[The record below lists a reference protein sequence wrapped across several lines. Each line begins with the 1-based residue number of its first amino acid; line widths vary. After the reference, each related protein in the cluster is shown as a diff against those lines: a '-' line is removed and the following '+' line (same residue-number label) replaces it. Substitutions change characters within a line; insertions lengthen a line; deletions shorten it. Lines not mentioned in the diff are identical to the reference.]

1 MYRFNEYQTS
11 LTEEYLSSLNVEV
24 RENLLE
30 AIETIPFIR
39 NLVSSDRKR
48 AKDLQR
54 DSDGRIIVDLCNPHI
69 LEDMDYFIEA
79 RKHFKEYGVY
89 TFLKPNSNPNSAYYK
104 WIMEE
109 RRRCL
114 EGMVRPSDGEWITG
128 DMYFHMN
135 YCPMMVNVIREG
147 TNQADR
153 IEDFPAMW
161 EGLYWRYHYIHQ
173 ARNGGLYNEFKGGN
187 HCAELARRG
196 CGKSYTLAALM
207 GKRLILGESMSV
219 NKRVTTILTAYL
231 SEYLADKDGTLSKF
245 LPMIDHCANHTQFP
259 KRRLIDSMSK
269 MVWQMGYKDSETL
282 ANRGSLNTVMGV
294 SVKDQEGKLRGK
306 RGYIFFEEFGSFPN
320 LLSVYN
326 NVRPSVEEGNTVY
339 ALLYLLGTSGDSE
352 SDFSSAQELMYHPKG
367 YNIYALPN
375 VYDKD
380 GSGKPYFSFFF
391 PGYINRSG
399 CYNKDGV
406 SDVIKALVQIFESRL
421 EAKYNTSDTNTIVKV
436 TAEIPITP
444 QEAILKVKNNIFPV
458 SDLTER
464 LSQIDSNSSFYNSV
478 YSGELVIKSGKAEFK
493 PKNVFPIRDFPLR
506 SNNHE
511 GALEIFDMPEKG
523 ERGLAMRDRY
533 IIGVDPYEND
543 RADSK
548 SLGSIFVLDLFTD
561 TIVAEYTGRPMYADD
576 FFEEVRKL
584 SLFYNAKV
592 LYENNK
598 KGLYGYFQKMN
609 SLHLLAEAPEYLKD
623 KQILKAQ
630 TFGNS
635 SKGVVATAAINSY
648 ARDLIRDWLLKP
660 IDQVVIV
667 EGEEVV
673 NSVYNLYFLRNR
685 ALIKELIV
693 WNSQGNFDRV
703 SALGIVMLYR
713 QEYMIKYQGDVRSK
727 VSKVVNRLSEDSFF
741 KNNYKIKKDNN
752 RHILNRFIENL

>member
-1 MYRFNEYQTS
+1 MYKFNEFQTPI
-11 LTEEYLSSLNVEV
+11 TEGLLNGLNPEV

-30 AIETIPFIR
+30 AINGIPFIR
-39 NLVSSDRKR
+39 NLISPDRKR
-48 AKDLQR
+48 AKDLPR
-54 DSDGRIIVDLCNPHI
+54 DSSGRIIVDLCNPHI
-69 LEDMDYFIEA
+69 LEDMDYFTEA
-79 RKHFKEYGVY
+79 RRHFQEHGVY

-104 WIMEE
+104 WIIEE

-153 IEDFPAMW
+153 IEDFPAIW

-173 ARNGGLYNEFKGGN
+173 ARNGGKYNDFKGGN

-196 CGKSYTLAALM
+196 CGKSYTLASLM
-207 GKRLILGESMSV
+207 SKRLILGESMAV

-339 ALLYLLGTSGDSE
+339 ALLYLVGTSGDQE
-352 SDFSSAQELMYHPKG
+352 SDFASAQELMYHPKG

-375 VYDKD
+375 VFDKE
-380 GSGKPYFSFFF
+380 GSGKHNFSFFF

-406 SDVIKALVQIFESRL
+406 SDVVKALIEIYESRL
-421 EAKYNTSDTNTIVKV
+421 KAKYNTSDTNTIIKV
-436 TAEIPITP
+436 TAEIPVTP
-444 QEAILKVKNNIFPV
+444 QEAILKVKNNIFPI

-464 LSQIDSNSSFYNSV
+464 LSQIDSNPSFYDSV
-478 YSGELVIKSGKAEFK
+478 YSGELVMSSGKVEFK
-493 PKNVFPIRDFPLR
+493 PKNVFPIRDFPLKG
-506 SNNHE
+506 NNHE
-511 GALEIFDMPEKG
+511 GAIEVFNMPEKG
-523 ERGLAMRDRY
+523 EGGNTMRERY
-533 IIGVDPYEND
+533 IIGVDPYDND
-543 RADSK
+543 QAESQ
-548 SLGSIFVLDLFTD
+548 SLGSVFVLDLFTD
-561 TIVAEYTGRPMYADD
+561 NIVAEFTGRPMYADD

-584 SLFYNAKV
+584 ALFYNAKI

-609 SLHLLAEAPEYLKD
+609 SLHLLSEAPEYLKD

-635 SKGVVATAAINSY
+635 AKGIVATASINNY
-648 ARDLIRDWLLKP
+648 ARDLIREWLLKP
-660 IDQVVIV
+660 VETVVEI
-667 EGEEVV
+667 EGETIV
-673 NSVYNLYFLRNR
+673 NSVYNLYYIRNR
-685 ALIKELIV
+685 ALLKELML
-693 WNSQGNFDRV
+693 WNTEGNFDRV
-703 SALGIVMLYR
+703 SALGILMLYR
-713 QEYMIKYQGDVRSK
+713 QDYMIKYQGDVQKRVTK
-727 VSKVVNRLSEDSFF
+727 KTNKLSEDDFF
-741 KNNYKIKKDNN
+741 RNNFKIKKDNN
-752 RHILNRFIENL
+752 RFILKQFNV